1 MYSNKIENLFNLQE
15 ILVMHTVGSLK
26 LVVGPMFSGKSS
38 ELIRE
43 IRKLK
48 VINSKYIVIKPSID
62 NRYKSNYIVSHD
74 KESEECII
82 TDDLNNI
89 MDSDILDFNSIIIDE
104 GQFLKNLKI
113 KVLYWVEKLN
123 KNIIIGGLD
132 GDYKR
137 NPIGEILELIPYSD
151 SIKKINSLCVHC
163 KDSTPALFSHRI
175 INEHEQII
183 VGSSDIYIPLCRYHY
198 LFSENQKF

>member
-1 MYSNKIENLFNLQE
+1 
-15 ILVMHTVGSLK
+15 MHNVGSLK
-26 LVVGPMFSGKSS
+26 LVIGPMFSGKSS
-38 ELIRE
+38 ELIKE

-48 VINSKYIVIKPSID
+48 VINTKYIVIKPIID

-89 MDSDILDFNSIIIDE
+89 TDNEILDFNSIIIDE
-104 GQFLKNLKI
+104 GQFLKNLKN

-137 NPIGEILELIPYSD
+137 NPIGEILELIPFCD
-151 SIKKINSLCVHC
+151 SIKKINSLCVNC
-163 KDSTPALFSHRI
+163 KNGTPALFSHRI
-175 INEHEQII
+175 TNEQEQVV

-198 LFSENQKF
+198 LFSENHNF

>member
-1 MYSNKIENLFNLQE
+1 
-15 ILVMHTVGSLK
+15 MHNVGSLK
-26 LVVGPMFSGKSS
+26 LVIGPMFSGKSS
-38 ELIRE
+38 ELIKE

-48 VINSKYIVIKPSID
+48 VINTKYIVIKPIID

-82 TDDLNNI
+82 TDDLSNI
-89 MDSDILDFNSIIIDE
+89 TDNEILDFNSIIIDE
-104 GQFLKNLKI
+104 GQFLKNLKN
-113 KVLYWVEKLN
+113 KVLYWVEKLK

-137 NPIGEILELIPYSD
+137 NPIGEILELIPFCD

-163 KDSTPALFSHRI
+163 KNGTPALFSHRI
-175 INEHEQII
+175 TNEQDQVV

-198 LFSENQKF
+198 LFSENHKS